1 MLNMKTLCVIPARY
15 ASTRLPGKPL
25 ALIGGR
31 PMIQWV
37 YERAG
42 AAELIDKV
50 IVATDNDE
58 IKATVEGFG
67 GNVKMTSSDLASGT
81 DRTAAALEGED
92 ADIIVNLQGDEPFIE
107 PSLLSRMVQVFANP
121 EIEMATPI
129 KRIVNLN
136 ELTNPNFVRVV
147 RDNMNFA
154 LYFSRAVVPFVRDI
168 EDTQQWLEKHRFY
181 KHIGIYAYRKSL
193 LLKLTA
199 LPQSSLE
206 QSERLEQLRA
216 LENGIRIYTVE
227 TEYESTGVD
236 TPEDLEFVNKLIQN
250 NRFNLE

>member
-1 MLNMKTLCVIPARY
+1 MKTLCVIPARY

-25 ALIGGR
+25 ALIGGK

-42 AAELIDKV
+42 AADLIDKV
-50 IVATDNDE
+50 VVATDNE
-58 IKATVEGFG
+58 KIKATVEDFG
-67 GNVKMTSSDLASGT
+67 GNVKMTSPELSSGT
-81 DRTAAALEGED
+81 DRAAAVLDGEE
-92 ADIIVNLQGDEPFIE
+92 ADVIVNLQGDEPFIE
-107 PSLLSRMVQVFANP
+107 PALLSRMVQVFANP

-147 RDNMNFA
+147 RDKMHFA

-168 EDTQQWLEKHRFY
+168 PEKQQWLERHRFY
-181 KHIGIYAYRKSL
+181 KHIGIYAYRKNL

-216 LENGIRIYTVE
+216 LENGIKIYTVE

-250 NRFNLE
+250 NKYNID

>member
-1 MLNMKTLCVIPARY
+1 MKTLCVIPSRY

-25 ALIGGR
+25 ALIGGK

-42 AAELIDKV
+42 AADLIDKV
-50 IVATDNDE
+50 VVATDNE
-58 IKATVEGFG
+58 KIKATVEDFG
-67 GNVKMTSSDLASGT
+67 GNVKMTSPELSSGT
-81 DRTAAALEGED
+81 DRAAAVLDGEE
-92 ADIIVNLQGDEPFIE
+92 ADVIVNLQGDEPFIE
-107 PSLLSRMVQVFANP
+107 PALLSRMVQVFANP

-147 RDNMNFA
+147 RDKMHFA

-168 EDTQQWLEKHRFY
+168 PEKQQWLERHRFY
-181 KHIGIYAYRKSL
+181 KHIGIYAYRKNL

-216 LENGIRIYTVE
+216 LENGIKIYTVE

-250 NRFNLE
+250 NKYNID

>member
-1 MLNMKTLCVIPARY
+1 
-15 ASTRLPGKPL
+15 
-25 ALIGGR
+25 
-31 PMIQWV
+31 
-37 YERAG
+37 
-42 AAELIDKV
+42 
-50 IVATDNDE
+50 
-58 IKATVEGFG
+58 
-67 GNVKMTSSDLASGT
+67 MTSPELASGT
-81 DRTAAALEGED
+81 DRTAAVLDDEE

-107 PSLLSRMVQVFANP
+107 PALLSRMVQVFANP

-147 RDNMNFA
+147 RDKMHFA

-168 EDTQQWLEKHRFY
+168 SDKQQWLKRHRFY
-181 KHIGIYAYRKSL
+181 KHIGIYAYRKNL

-236 TPEDLEFVNKLIQN
+236 TPEDLELVNKLIQN
-250 NRFNLE
+250 NKFKIE

>member
-1 MLNMKTLCVIPARY
+1 MKTLCIIPARY

-25 ALIGGR
+25 ALIGGK

-37 YERAG
+37 YERAC
-42 AAELIDKV
+42 AADLIDKV
-50 IVATDNDE
+50 VVATDNEE
-58 IKATVEGFG
+58 IKATVEVFG
-67 GNVKMTSSDLASGT
+67 GNVKMTSPELVSGT
-81 DRTAAALEGED
+81 DRAAAALDGEE
-92 ADIIVNLQGDEPFIE
+92 AEIIVNLQGDEPFIE
-107 PSLLSRMVQVFANP
+107 PALLSRMVQVFANP

-129 KRIVNLN
+129 KRIANLN
-136 ELTNPNFVRVV
+136 ELINPNFVRVV
-147 RDNMNFA
+147 RDKMHFA

-168 EDTQQWLEKHRFY
+168 PEKQQWLERHRFY
-181 KHIGIYAYRKSL
+181 KHIGIYAYRKNL

-216 LENGIRIYTVE
+216 LENGIKIYTLE

-250 NRFNLE
+250 NKYNID

>member
-1 MLNMKTLCVIPARY
+1 MKTLCVIPARY

-25 ALIGGR
+25 ALIGGK

-37 YERAG
+37 YERAS

-50 IVATDNDE
+50 VVATDNEE
-58 IKATVEGFG
+58 IKATVEAFG
-67 GNVKMTSSDLASGT
+67 GNVRMTSPELASGT
-81 DRTAAALEGED
+81 DRAAAVLESEE

-107 PSLLSRMVQVFANP
+107 SALLSRMVQVFENP
-121 EIEMATPI
+121 EIDMATPI

-147 RDNMNFA
+147 RDNMHFA

-168 EDTQQWLEKHRFY
+168 SDKQQWLERHRFY
-181 KHIGIYAYRKSL
+181 KHIGIYAYRKNL

-216 LENGIRIYTVE
+216 LENGIKIYTVE
-227 TEYESTGVD
+227 TEYDSTGVD

-250 NRFNLE
+250 NTYNID